1 MKDPSAKRKTVQK
14 KYDQTWKGTNV
25 EKSESNRKEKTT
37 GNETRTE
44 DRTDRASRE
53 KTEEIFNF
61 LFRKL
66 REAAATTR
74 STNHSR
80 PAPSPGTS

>member
-53 KTEEIFNF
+53 KTEDLLSFF
-61 LFRKL
+61 LYFFLEWRIKNPSIRKY
-66 REAAATTR
+66 
-74 STNHSR
+74 
-80 PAPSPGTS
+80 P